1 MLFKFSAC
9 INLLILLI
17 IIIIIILL
25 IIIIIITITIL
36 VLEKLRE
43 RNVKNLVHDPTAR
56 KWQSWDLNAGSVA
69 LCPALDCLELLQK

>member
-17 IIIIIILL
+17 IIIIILL
-25 IIIIIITITIL
+25 IIIIIIIITIV

-43 RNVKNLVHDPTAR
+43 KNVKNLVHDPTAR
-56 KWQSWDLNAGSVA
+56 KWQN
-69 LCPALDCLELLQK
+69 

>member
-9 INLLILLI
+9 INLLIFL

-25 IIIIIITITIL
+25 IIIIIITIL

-43 RNVKNLVHDPTAR
+43 RNVRNFVHDPTAR
-56 KWQSWDLNAGSVA
+56 KWKS
-69 LCPALDCLELLQK
+69 